1 VPLRGGN
8 DLGPWELVWVMT
20 RVLALSGS
28 LRSDSYNT
36 AALRAAQELAPD
48 GMTIDIATLEG
59 VPLYNADEEQADG
72 YPDAVALL
80 RERLAAADG
89 LLVATPE
96 YNYSVP
102 GVLKNA
108 IDWLSR
114 GESPLRHKPTAILG
128 AGGRMGTVRAQMNLR
143 QVFLHD
149 HLYVVDEPEVFI
161 DQASAKFTEGTL
173 TDDRARDQIRR
184 LLLSLQDFI
193 GHWTPGT

>member
-1 VPLRGGN
+1 MPLRGGN